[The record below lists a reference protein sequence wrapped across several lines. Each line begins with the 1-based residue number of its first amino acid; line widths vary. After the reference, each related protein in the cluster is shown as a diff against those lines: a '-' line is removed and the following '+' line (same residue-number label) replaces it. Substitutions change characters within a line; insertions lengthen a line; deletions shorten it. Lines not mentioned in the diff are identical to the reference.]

1 MKKIAAILVAGGLV
15 GGALPAMADE
25 TYRGVMRISV
35 NGQAAT
41 MNNPSAVREMAVI
54 LTLKERPK
62 LGELGGKIRFAEPWA
77 CGFELSYSKQYYY
90 AFKGAG
96 AGRCRSLEGGYLSS
110 ERVGDEL
117 KISIHD
123 MDSKLLTDFE
133 LEKDS
138 SK

>member
-1 MKKIAAILVAGGLV
+1 MKKIAAILVAGGLL

-25 TYRGVMRISV
+25 TYRGVMQISV

-41 MNNPSAVREMAVI
+41 MNNTSVVREVAVI

-62 LGELGGKIRFAEPWA
+62 LGELGGKIRFADPWV
-77 CGFELSYSKQYYY
+77 CGFELSYSGQQY

-96 AGRCRSLEGGYLSS
+96 VGKCRSLEGGYLSS
-110 ERVGDEL
+110 ERAGDEL

-123 MDSKLLTDFE
+123 TDDKLLTAFE